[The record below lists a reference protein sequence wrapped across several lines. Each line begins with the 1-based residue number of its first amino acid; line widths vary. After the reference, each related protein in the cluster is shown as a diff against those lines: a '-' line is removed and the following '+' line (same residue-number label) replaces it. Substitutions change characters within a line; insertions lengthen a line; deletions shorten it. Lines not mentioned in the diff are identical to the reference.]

1 MSLPNTLNQLLRAA
15 RWHRRTLGIAAA
27 VACLFATLSA
37 LSPPQPQTT
46 PVVVAAHEL
55 AAGSQLGAADL
66 TTIEMP
72 VELVPADALSEPAQ
86 AIGRTLTG
94 GLTAGSPFTTASILN
109 PRDPQAGPDERL
121 VPIRLPDPAS
131 VALLQVGDRITVV
144 GATVDGGA
152 IEIASGV
159 RVAALPTPTAGT
171 LGGESGALVVVAA
184 DAETAA
190 RLAAASSQMRLAI
203 VLG

>member
-1 MSLPNTLNQLLRAA
+1 MSLPTSFKQLLRAA
-15 RWHRRTLGIAAA
+15 RWHRRSLGIVAAA
-27 VACLFATLSA
+27 ICLFAALSA
-37 LSPPQPQTT
+37 LSPPQPETRSIL
-46 PVVVAAHEL
+46 VAAHDL
-55 AAGSQLGAADL
+55 AAGSKITAADL
-66 TTIEMP
+66 RSVEMP
-72 VELVPADALSEPAQ
+72 VELAPQGALDDASQ

-94 GLTAGSPFTTASILN
+94 GLTTGSPLTTASILN

-121 VPIRLPDPAS
+121 VPIRLPDQAS

-152 IEIASGV
+152 IELANGV
-159 RVAALPTPTAGT
+159 RVAALPNPTGGT